1 MNTAVSSTKLPFTP
15 SPCTH
20 IDIVATNPFIT
31 PTIIEQNNGEPL
43 D

>member
-1 MNTAVSSTKLPFTP
+1 MLPFAP

-31 PTIIEQNNGEPL
+31 PTIIEQNNSGAL
-43 D
+43 V